1 MKLKDITVINFVLLA
16 SEGNRKKIL
25 LLILLMLA
33 SSLLEVVSVASVLP
47 FIALLTGDLENNKS
61 GILSVINSYVN
72 LSNTSNNTIVFGFFA
87 IAAFSGIVKIYT
99 NLLAIKLAN
108 ILVKSLTVKLY
119 QDIINSNYDKILKNS
134 TTKFQAALNNQI
146 DASVTTVIVPI
157 LGIVNALFMLALM
170 IFTLI
175 LIETN
180 LTVFILVT
188 FLVIYTIIAW
198 ITRKRLN
205 SNGKTLSLLIPKK
218 IKIVNESIFGI
229 KDVIINNLYE
239 KSIKK
244 FYEIEHSMRRAHSSN
259 HQIAVLPRT
268 IIETTSVLVLG
279 LIVIYFWIFDSI
291 NNAFPT
297 MALLVLG
304 LQKIIPQ
311 LNQIFAGA
319 SSIKG
324 FVPQIKDLLH
334 IFENFKPIEKD
345 NLDNKSIVF
354 NEKILLKNLSLKNKT
369 SYLFTD
375 INLEINKGDW
385 IGITGPSGVGKTSLL
400 DLIINFRSPTEGYI
414 FVDGVRIDGKNSR
427 SWQKNI
433 AYVSQNI
440 FIIDG
445 SIAENIA
452 LGIDHKDIDQD
463 KLNHV
468 LKLSGLAEFIAQN
481 EAGVLFKVDEN
492 GSNLSGGQRQR
503 IAIARALYKESSLII
518 LDEATSALDNLTA
531 DKIMDEVSKFS
542 KKTTILMVSHDMPLV
557 RKYSTRIW
565 HLENKCIKE

>member
-1 MKLKDITVINFVLLA
+1 MKIENITVINFILMA
-16 SEGNRKKIL
+16 SEGNRKKL
-25 LLILLMLA
+25 FLLILLMLA
-33 SSLLEVVSVASVLP
+33 SSSLEVVSVASVLP

-61 GILSVINSYVN
+61 GLLSMINGYVN
-72 LSNTSNNTIVFGFFA
+72 LTNTSKNTIIYGFFI
-87 IAAFSGIVKIYT
+87 IATFSGIVKIYT
-99 NLLAIKLAN
+99 NILAIKIAN
-108 ILVKSLTVKLY
+108 ILVKTLTVKLY
-119 QDIINSNYDKILKNS
+119 QNIINSNYDKILKNS

-157 LGIVNALFMLALM
+157 LGIINALFMLVLM

-175 LIETN
+175 LIEPN
-180 LTVFILVT
+180 LTMFILIT
-188 FLVIYTIIAW
+188 FLIIYMIITW
-198 ITRKRLN
+198 ITRKKLI

-218 IKIVNESIFGI
+218 IQIVNESIFGI
-229 KDVIINNLYE
+229 KDIIINNLYK
-239 KSIKK
+239 KSIDK
-244 FYEIEHSMRRAHSSN
+244 FSEIEHYLRKAHASN

-268 IIETTSVLVLG
+268 IIETISVLVLG

-324 FVPQIKDLLH
+324 FVPQIKDLLQM
-334 IFENFKPIEKD
+334 FENFKPKEK
-345 NLDNKSIVF
+345 NYLDNKIIVF
-354 NEKILLKNLSLKNKT
+354 NENILLKNISLKNKV
-369 SYLFTD
+369 SYLFSD
-375 INLEINKGDW
+375 INLQINKGDW
-385 IGITGPSGVGKTSLL
+385 IGIIGPSGVGKTSLL
-400 DLIINFRSPTEGYI
+400 DLIINLKNPTEGHI
-414 FVDGVRIDGKNSR
+414 FVDGVRIEHKNSR

-433 AYVSQNI
+433 SYVSQNI

-452 LGIDHKDIDQD
+452 LGIDHKDIDQN
-463 KLNHV
+463 KLNYV

-503 IAIARALYKESSLII
+503 IAIARALYKDSSLII
-518 LDEATSALDNLTA
+518 LDEATSALDNSTA
-531 DKIMDEVSKFS
+531 DKIMNEISKIA
-542 KKTTILMVSHDMPLV
+542 KKTTILMVSHDIALV
-557 RKYSTRIW
+557 QKYSTRIW

>member
-1 MKLKDITVINFVLLA
+1 MKIENITVINFILIA
-16 SEGNRKKIL
+16 SEGNRKKIF

-33 SSLLEVVSVASVLP
+33 SSSLEVVSVASVLP

-61 GILSVINSYVN
+61 GILSLINDYVN
-72 LSNTSNNTIVFGFFA
+72 LTNTSKITIIYGFFI
-87 IAAFSGIVKIYT
+87 IATFSGIVKIYT

-119 QDIINSNYDKILKNS
+119 QNIINSNYEKILKNS

-157 LGIVNALFMLALM
+157 LGIINALFMLFLM

-175 LIETN
+175 LIEPN
-180 LTVFILVT
+180 LTMLISIIFIT
-188 FLVIYTIIAW
+188 IYTIITW
-198 ITRKRLN
+198 ITRKKLI

-218 IKIVNESIFGI
+218 IQIVNETIFGI
-229 KDVIINNLYE
+229 KDVIINNLYK
-239 KSIKK
+239 KSIEK
-244 FYEIEHSMRRAHSSN
+244 FNEIEHYLRKANASN

-268 IIETTSVLVLG
+268 IIETISVLVLG
-279 LIVIYFWIFDSI
+279 LIVIYFWKFDSI

-311 LNQIFAGA
+311 FNQIFAGA

-334 IFENFKPIEKD
+334 MFENFKPIEK
-345 NLDNKSIVF
+345 NYLDNKIVF
-354 NEKILLKNLSLKNKT
+354 NENIKLKNISLKNKA
-369 SYLFTD
+369 SYLFSD
-375 INLEINKGDW
+375 INLQINKGDW
-385 IGITGPSGVGKTSLL
+385 IGIIGPSGVGKTSLL
-400 DLIINFRSPTEGYI
+400 DLIINLRNPTEGHI
-414 FVDGVRIDGKNSR
+414 FVDGVRIDDKNSR

-452 LGIDHKDIDQD
+452 LGIDHKDIDQN
-463 KLNHV
+463 KLNYV
-468 LKLSGLAEFIAQN
+468 LKISGLAEFIAQN

-503 IAIARALYKESSLII
+503 IAIARALYKDSSLII

-531 DKIMDEVSKFS
+531 DKIMNEVSKIA
-542 KKTTILMVSHDMPLV
+542 KKTAILMVSHDIALV
-557 RKYSTRIW
+557 QKYSTRIW
-565 HLENKCIKE
+565 RLENKCIKE